1 MTALLM
7 PRPLR
12 PGDTIGVAA
21 PAGRPAHPERLAAG
35 VAALNEM
42 GYAVRLPA
50 ELWPGEEYLAG
61 SDQRRADE
69 LHALFTDANV
79 AAIIAVRGGF
89 GCLRLLPYLDA
100 SLLAAHPKMLVGFS
114 DISILLNHLG
124 VHFGMVSLH
133 GPVLTSLGDASPAA
147 RQRLQRC
154 LQGHWNEPIDITS
167 RMVLRHGES
176 VSAPFFG
183 GNLASLVSLIGT
195 PFDFPWQR
203 KVIFL
208 EEVNEPPYRVDR
220 LLTQLFLAGK
230 FRGLAGLLLGD
241 FSGLYP
247 PEDQRNR
254 QYLDMVLGRVAELC
268 AGETYPIWANI
279 PAGHRHDNQTLPFA
293 ATVRLEPE
301 IPRLLFP

>member
-35 VAALNEM
+35 VAALQEM

-50 ELWPGEEYLAG
+50 TPWPGEDYLAD
-61 SDQRRADE
+61 SDQRRAAE
-69 LHALFTDANV
+69 LHALFADDEI

-89 GCLRLLPYLDA
+89 GCLRLLPHLDLN
-100 SLLAAHPKMLVGFS
+100 LLAAHPKLLLGFS
-114 DISILLNHLG
+114 DVSILLNRLG
-124 VHFGMVSLH
+124 SQCGMLSLH
-133 GPVLTSLGDASPAA
+133 GPVLTSLGNATPAA
-147 RQRLQRC
+147 RQRLQCC
-154 LQGHWNEPIDITS
+154 LQGRWNEPIDLDD
-167 RMVLRHGES
+167 RKVLRRGDS
-176 VSAPFFG
+176 VFAPLYG

-195 PFDFPWQR
+195 PFDFPWQG

-220 LLTQLFLAGK
+220 LLTQLSLAGK

-241 FSGLYP
+241 FSGVYP
-247 PEDQRNR
+247 PEDPRNR
-254 QYLDMVLGRVAELC
+254 HYLDMVLGRVAELC
-268 AGETYPIWANI
+268 TGETYPIWANI

-293 ATVRLEPE
+293 ATVLLEPE